1 MSPPDHVAGR
11 RAVAGMRDRSAAG
24 IPARSIRIVQFRP
37 SRPWV
42 HPGSTAT
49 IEIRLAT
56 EVPQDARLVVE
67 LLDLDR
73 VVGRAHRIVRL
84 RAGES
89 DRTVAILIPDRP
101 RRGYGL
107 QLRLGAGDAPPIV
120 ADAAVEALDGW
131 WEAPRHAALT
141 TFTDPDRTVAAVTAF
156 RDWHVTVIQAY
167 DWMYR
172 HYRYLPPGGEGGP
185 NHTFT
190 DTLGRTISL
199 AAVRAG
205 IRAGHR
211 AGIATLAYGSIYGAE
226 REHVERH
233 PDDRVFDASG
243 SALSLGDTF
252 FINDIRPGRP
262 WRARLLREYARAVR
276 LVGFDGI
283 HMDTYGPPH
292 TAVGADGGVI
302 DFAALEPGLIADGAA
317 AVAAARPGAR
327 VLFNCVEGFPLGAV
341 AEAPAAALYL
351 ELWPPDERYA
361 DVVGWIDRARALG
374 RGRAVVIAAYLS
386 CLRTHGED
394 RRARPGAVEAV
405 VLLTSVISAAGA
417 FHHVL
422 ADGDR
427 VLVEGYY
434 PEARSLRRLEARE
447 LRAAWQFAARHVRYL
462 SDPSARVEAIEGLA
476 VTDGDGVAVALSD
489 EPTAGSVWG
498 RATRLSDG
506 TRVLQ
511 LVDLRGQPDDH
522 WDALRAPSPRVAR
535 WVVRWPGAAS
545 LVATSPWTDA
555 GRPRSIEAAPDGSA
569 RLPAFR
575 RWIVV
580 VQRPGDP
587 PA

>member
-1 MSPPDHVAGR
+1 MRKAGPT
-11 RAVAGMRDRSAAG
+11 RSVR
-24 IPARSIRIVQFRP
+24 IARFRP
-37 SRPWV
+37 WRPWV
-42 HPGSTAT
+42 RPGSTAT
-49 IEIRLAT
+49 VEIRLAT
-56 EVPQDARLVVE
+56 EVAQRVRLVVE

-73 VVGRAHRIVRL
+73 VVGRVERVVRL
-84 RAGES
+84 RPGASE
-89 DRTVAILIPDRP
+89 RTVTVPVP
-101 RRGYGL
+101 GGQRRGYGL
-107 QLRLGAGDAPPIV
+107 HLRLGTGDASPVV
-120 ADAAVEALDGW
+120 AGAAVEALDGW

-141 TFTDPDRTVAAVTAF
+141 IFTDPAQTAAAVMAL
-156 RDWHVTVIQAY
+156 RDWHVTVMQAY

-172 HYRYLPPGGEGGP
+172 HYRYLPPRGEGGP
-185 NHTFT
+185 NQTFT
-190 DTLGRTISL
+190 DTLGRTVSL

-226 REHVERH
+226 REHVDRH
-233 PDDRVFDASG
+233 PDDRVFDATG
-243 SALSLGDTF
+243 TALSLGDTF
-252 FINDIRPGRP
+252 FINDIRPGRA

-292 TAVGADGGVI
+292 AAVGADGGTI
-302 DFAALEPGLIADGAA
+302 DFAALEPGLIADGAV

-327 VLFNCVEGFPLGAV
+327 VLFNCVEGFPLEAV
-341 AEAPAAALYL
+341 ADAPAAALYL

-361 DVVGWIDRARALG
+361 DVVRWIDRARTLG

-386 CLRTHGED
+386 CLRAYGGNSGE
-394 RRARPGAVEAV
+394 RAAAVEAV
-405 VLLTSVISAAGA
+405 VLLTSVVSAAGA

-422 ADGDR
+422 ADGNR

-434 PEARSLRRLEARE
+434 PEARPLRAPEARE
-447 LRAAWQFAARHVRYL
+447 LRAAWQFSARQLHYL
-462 SDPSARVEAIEGLA
+462 SDPSARVETIDGLA
-476 VTDGDGVAVALSD
+476 VTDGEGVTVALSG
-489 EPTAGSVWG
+489 EPTAGSVWA

-506 TRVLQ
+506 TRILQ
-511 LVDLRGQPDDH
+511 LVDLRGQPDDR

-545 LVATSPWTDA
+545 LVASSPWTDA

-580 VQRPGDP
+580 VQRQAGP